1 MLANTPP
8 APDSR
13 MVVTVIKRGPWT
25 KADILRVSHEGS
37 EAILKDY
44 SGKSWPV
51 RLFGR
56 RQLRRERR
64 ALRRLQGLSGVP
76 IELGE
81 VPPWGL
87 LMEPVR
93 GEPITRWRRRSPE
106 EILPMVKRLVLLVDQ
121 IHERGVAHLDLR
133 KRDNILVS
141 RDGVPNIIDFNA
153 SVCFEPGSLGAR
165 LVFPVLRRVDRA
177 AVLKWKSQLA
187 PDQLTSAE
195 RRRHRRMSLLR
206 RLWIFN

>member
-1 MLANTPP
+1 MLVNSPP
-8 APDSR
+8 DTDSR
-13 MVVTVIKRGPWT
+13 MVVTIVKRGPWT
-25 KADILRVSHEGS
+25 KADILKVAHDGS

-44 SGKSWPV
+44 SAKSWPV

-64 ALRRLQGLSGVP
+64 ALRRLQGLPGVP

-81 VPPWGL
+81 VSPWGL
-87 LMEPVR
+87 LMEPVP
-93 GEPITRWRRRSPE
+93 GEPITRWRRRGRE
-106 EILPMVKRLVLLVDQ
+106 AILPMVERLSGLVDR

-141 RDGVPNIIDFNA
+141 GDGIPSIIDFNA

-165 LVFPVLRRVDRA
+165 LVFPVLRRIDRA
-177 AVLKWKSQLA
+177 AVLKWKSHLV
-187 PDQLTSAE
+187 PDLLTSAE
-195 RRRHRRMSLLR
+195 QRRHRRMSLLR
-206 RLWIFN
+206 RFWIFN

>member
-1 MLANTPP
+1 
-8 APDSR
+8 
-13 MVVTVIKRGPWT
+13 MVVTVVKRGPWT
-25 KADILRVSHEGS
+25 KADILKVTQGES
-37 EAILKDY
+37 EAILKDF
-44 SGKSWPV
+44 SGKIRLV
-51 RLFGR
+51 RLLGR

-64 ALRRLQGLSGVP
+64 ALRRLEGLPGVP
-76 IELGE
+76 VDLGD

-87 LMEPVR
+87 LMEPIE
-93 GEPITRWRRRSPE
+93 GEPITRWRRRPRE
-106 EILPMVKRLVLLVDQ
+106 EILPMLERLARLVDR

-141 RDGVPNIIDFNA
+141 AEGVPSIIDFNA
-153 SVCFEPGSLGAR
+153 SFCFDPGSLGAR

-177 AVLKWKSQLA
+177 ALLKWKSHLV
-187 PDQLTSAE
+187 PDLLTPAE